1 MKPSKANPT
10 KRRRW
15 PRIIGAILTVF
26 ILGISIIMID
36 IWSALGTRPEGAR
49 LERLQQSPQYV
60 DGRFVNRLPPQEPD
74 LWPIMK
80 RWIFEN
86 NPLREPSEPLPVM
99 RRVAQEFAQ
108 PSSDLRITWFGHSSV
123 LAEIDGQRILIDP
136 MWGDYASPG
145 RIFGPKRFFAPP
157 IPLNDL
163 PEIDAVILSHDHYDH
178 LDEPTIKALR
188 ERVPLFVVP
197 LGLGAHLEYWGV
209 APERIIELDWWERT
223 SVGGV
228 ELVATPARHFS
239 GRSINDR
246 DATLWAGWAILGQ
259 TRRVFFSGDSGM
271 FPGFAEIGARL
282 GPFDVTMMETGAYNA
297 DWPDVHMGPE
307 QAVEAHR
314 MVRGVLML
322 PIHWGTFNLAFHG
335 WTEPV
340 ERLLVAAERVGVQVA
355 IPRPGESIS
364 PASPP
369 GVERWWPTQPWQTAE
384 AAPVVST
391 GLEAAVI
398 D

>member
-1 MKPSKANPT
+1 MV
-10 KRRRW
+10 
-15 PRIIGAILTVF
+15 GAILGLF
-26 ILGISIIMID
+26 ILSISIVMID

-49 LERLQQSPQYV
+49 LERIQRSPQFI
-60 DGRFVNRLPPQEPD
+60 DGTFANPLPPQETEM
-74 LWPIMK
+74 WPIMK
-80 RWIFEN
+80 RWFFED
-86 NPLREPSEPLPVM
+86 NPLREPSEPLPVVQ
-99 RRVAQEFAQ
+99 RVAQEFAD
-108 PSSDLRITWFGHSSV
+108 PASELRVTWFGHSSLLV
-123 LAEIDGQRILIDP
+123 EVDGQRLLIDP

-145 RIFGPKRFFAPP
+145 RLFGVKRFYAPP
-157 IPLNDL
+157 ISLDDL

-209 APERIIELDWWERT
+209 PPERIVELDWWDRMD
-223 SVGGV
+223 VGGV
-228 ELVATPARHFS
+228 ELVCTPARHFS
-239 GRSINDR
+239 GRAFIDR

-259 TRRVFFSGDSGM
+259 TRRAFFSGDSGL
-271 FPGFAEIGARL
+271 FPGFEEIGARL

-307 QAVEAHR
+307 QAVAAHR
-314 MVRGVLML
+314 MVRGGLLL

-340 ERLLVAAERVGVQVA
+340 ERLLVAAEQAGVQVA
-355 IPRPGESIS
+355 IPRPGESIT

-369 GVERWWPTQPWQTAE
+369 GVERWWPALPWQTVE
-384 AAPVVST
+384 QAPVVST
-391 GLEAAVI
+391 GLVSVGAE
-398 D
+398 